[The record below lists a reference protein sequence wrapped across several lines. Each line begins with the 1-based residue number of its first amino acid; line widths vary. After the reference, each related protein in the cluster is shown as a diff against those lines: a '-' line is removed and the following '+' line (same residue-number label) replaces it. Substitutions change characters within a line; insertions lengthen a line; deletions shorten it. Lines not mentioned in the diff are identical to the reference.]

1 MTIISTYKH
10 LPFKQQAMTRL
21 NTMIN
26 TYRLNNKKCGV
37 IIQWSS
43 SCYIYHFDQQH
54 VLTSYIISNYET
66 AVRYQLY

>member
-26 TYRLNNKKCGV
+26 TYRLNNKKCGNKTM
-37 IIQWSS
+37 
-43 SCYIYHFDQQH
+43 DRN
-54 VLTSYIISNYET
+54 TSK
-66 AVRYQLY
+66 